1 MKGEANRSFLLE
13 LGTACPME
21 HPQQGGGVPRITQEM
36 FHNPIP
42 LSLSFF
48 LSCSG

>member
-1 MKGEANRSFLLE
+1 MKGEVNQRFLLE
-13 LGTACPME
+13 LGTACQME
-21 HPQQGGGVPRITQEM
+21 HPQPGGGVPRITQEM

-48 LSCSG
+48 FGCSG